1 MQINLEQITDG
12 ARSVLTAFVSG
23 LLEGPEERIEAIV
36 VTGAAALPGFMPG
49 RSPIELML
57 LVDRVDRALL
67 DWVGKAVRPLA
78 RKGLV
83 PPLILTRE
91 ELASSLDAFPL
102 EFLVVKATGVVVAG
116 DFELS
121 GLIIESSDL
130 RVQCEREI
138 RGLLLHARM
147 AAVQSGERE
156 AELGRMLAAGSG
168 KLITVLRGLDVLA
181 GGDGAGEVEE
191 LVERLAERK
200 LADGDLLE
208 SLLARRLEKKPKVT
222 ETQWLELSAQLR
234 GLVEWV
240 DKL

>member
-1 MQINLEQITDG
+1 MQIDMERIVVG
-12 ARSVLTAFVSG
+12 ARKVLEPFFAAFPEG
-23 LLEGPEERIEAIV
+23 LDGRIKAAV
-36 VTGAAALPGFMPG
+36 VTGEAALPGFVVG
-49 RSPIELML
+49 GTAIELML
-57 LVDRVDRALL
+57 LVDQVDRTLL
-67 DWVGKAVRPLA
+67 DQVGKAVRPLT

-83 PPLILTRE
+83 PPLILTQD

-102 EFLVVKATGVVVAG
+102 EFLTVKATGIVVAG
-116 DFELS
+116 DCELS
-121 GLIIESSDL
+121 GLDIKTSDL
-130 RVQCEREI
+130 RVQCEREL

-181 GGDGAGEVEE
+181 GGDGKGTVSE
-191 LVERLAERK
+191 LTARLAERK

-208 SLLARRLEKKPKVT
+208 SLLARRLQKKPKVT
-222 ETQWLELSAQLR
+222 ETQWLELSGLLK

-240 DKL
+240 DGL